1 MRVALL
7 ATIVFATPVLAQAPA
22 PEAKPAEEQATA
34 QKPRAPLKLRL
45 DEVNGPAPL
54 ITFTP
59 RDAAKADPGAALPTL
74 GGTPSSALEKTP
86 SQVVPKDQAPGE

>member
-22 PEAKPAEEQATA
+22 AETKPTEEKPTA
-34 QKPRAPLKLRL
+34 QKARAPLKLRL
-45 DEVNGPAPL
+45 DEVNGPAPI

-59 RDAAKADPGAALPTL
+59 RDNEKKDAAAGLPSL
-74 GGTPSSALEKTP
+74 GGTPSRRLER
-86 SQVVPKDQAPGE
+86 SISDVVPKDVTGGQ

>member
-1 MRVALL
+1 MRAALL
-7 ATIVFATPVLAQAPA
+7 ATMIFATPALAQTPA
-22 PEAKPAEEQATA
+22 AEKPSEEKATA

-59 RDAAKADPGAALPTL
+59 RDNEKKDAAAGLPSL
-74 GGTPSSALEKTP
+74 GGRPSPALERP
-86 SQVVPKDQAPGE
+86 ISDVVPKDQNPGK